1 VAGVEDKCPKCESI
15 LVYNSHADTIGCA
28 NCLWIPDYMLLS
40 KRQLN
45 RALRRI
51 IHEAVI
57 QGVLRCPPKM
67 SKKCSEYTEKTD
79 CWYDYI
85 LAEAKG
91 EEQ

>member
-1 VAGVEDKCPKCESI
+1 MKRCKICGDYVEPFHHTYEIHEECYEQKIS
-15 LVYNSHADTIGCA
+15 
-28 NCLWIPDYMLLS
+28 LLE
-40 KRQLN
+40 